1 MIFFNVV
8 IFFFY
13 FSKIIEEKWE
23 DAFCLFL
30 ISAIN
35 HHFCKIKKVDQKNT
49 IESGQE
55 SYQTQ

>member
-1 MIFFNVV
+1 VV
-8 IFFFY
+8 IFFSI